1 MYYYIKLQFIKRGNF
16 IMKLIDKFLKKL
28 GTDRNTFAT
37 YILTLISIYIIVDR
51 IVEMLLMLF
60 TGVSYSYW
68 GPLQYTLALACPT
81 FAYAFSVPSKF
92 SPTKKRK
99 VELFNIYIIALSIIA
114 VSMFTQWLNKL
125 AWLLLVFNPGYVDL
139 VTDFSDL
146 VRPALTS
153 LTILMPVLIFPKV
166 FNFLYFGVNDS
177 KDMTQSIWD
186 YAGIDLSNQKEG
198 HGPYTCDIYLCQN
211 SETAEQIT
219 IPEVS
224 RYQSMFVCGAAG
236 SGKTSLVFE
245 PLIARDLD
253 KKFFFREVAKEMG
266 FTALKTGIATL
277 KKPYDNEYLNAN
289 FNLNML
295 VPTTGNEDVY
305 KGYMKKMILGTVPD
319 ITYRNCGITVMSPD
333 KEISNDM
340 IEVCKNLG
348 LSYNIIDPLDKD
360 SIGLNPFV
368 YDDTNK
374 IAITISSVIK
384 AMIDVSQF
392 EQFKELQVIQAV
404 ENTSILLKEMYPRMN
419 EDKLPNLK
427 DMLEVFTNFELI
439 EKMCKILEHDE
450 KLKEQYKTQLVY
462 FKHNFYKDAP
472 NRQYTENYI
481 SVVADVLDRL
491 LRVPG
496 VKNILCN
503 RTNNIDFDKSLA
515 DGDITFVCTR
525 RGDLGAANH
534 KAFGLFFL
542 ISMQNAVLRRPG
554 SEKTRVPN
562 FMYIDEFPDFIS
574 KSTEP
579 IFTMYRK
586 YKVGTVISAQNLKQL
601 EVDNE
606 RQTILANCANKIFT
620 GGGVIEELNWW
631 SDEFGQKREW
641 NMSNTIDFDKGS
653 YESKHGGV
661 EWKFVPYFKPGKL
674 QALGQ
679 RDCAYKVRNSGG
691 KSLAGQGKLNYL
703 ESKYKEPRKIKEFD
717 FGKYTDKVTTAEED
731 TENGK
736 YRKKFNPSKL
746 DFKDD
751 RDEID
756 PVQTDTTD
764 SSYLFDNEDAIVV
777 NWKNKKQKNKK

>member
-1 MYYYIKLQFIKRGNF
+1 
-16 IMKLIDKFLKKL
+16 MKVIDKFLKWL

-37 YILTLISIYIIVDR
+37 YILTLITAYIIVDR
-51 IVEMLLMLF
+51 VVEILLMLF

-68 GPLQYTLALACPT
+68 GPIQYTLALACPT

-99 VELFNIYIIALSIIA
+99 VELFNVYIIALTIIA
-114 VSMFTQWLNKL
+114 ISMFTQWLNG
-125 AWLLLVFNPGYVDL
+125 ATWLLLVFNPGYVDL
-139 VTDFSDL
+139 VTEFSDL

-153 LTILMPVLIFPKV
+153 ITLLFPILVIPKI
-166 FNFLYFGVNDS
+166 FNFLYFGVDDS
-177 KDMTQSIWD
+177 KDMSQSIWD
-186 YAGIDLSNQKEG
+186 YAGIDLSNKKEG
-198 HGPYTCDIYLCQN
+198 HGPYTCDIYICQN
-211 SETAEQIT
+211 SETADQIT
-219 IPEVS
+219 MPEAS
-224 RYQSMFVCGAAG
+224 RYQSMFVCGASG

-253 KKFFFREVAKEMG
+253 KKFFYREVAKEMG

-277 KKPYDNEYLNAN
+277 TKPYDNDYLNSN

-295 VPTTGNEDVY
+295 TPTTGNEDVY
-305 KGYMKKMILGTVPD
+305 KGYMKKMILGTVPE

-333 KEISNDM
+333 KEISDDM
-340 IEVCKNLG
+340 IDVCKNLG
-348 LSYNIIDPLDKD
+348 LSYNVIDPLDKD

-368 YDDTNK
+368 YDDANK

-384 AMIDVSQF
+384 AVLDVSQF

-404 ENTSILLKEMYPRMN
+404 ENTAILLKEMYPRMN
-419 EDKLPNLK
+419 EGMLPNLK
-427 DMLEVFTNFELI
+427 DMLEMFTNFELI
-439 EKMCKILEHDE
+439 EKMCKILEQNDE
-450 KLKEQYKTQLVY
+450 LKEKYKTQLVY
-462 FKHNFYKDAP
+462 FKNNFYSDAP
-472 NRQYTENYI
+472 NKQKTEDFLSI
-481 SVVADVLDRL
+481 VADTLDRL

-503 RTNNIDFDKSLA
+503 RYNNIDFDKSLA
-515 DGDITFVCTR
+515 NGDIIFVCTR
-525 RGDLGAANH
+525 RGDLGEANH

-542 ISMQNAVLRRPG
+542 MSMQNAVLRRPG

-562 FMYIDEFPDFIS
+562 FLYIDEFPDFIN

-586 YKVGTVISAQNLKQL
+586 YKIGTVISAQNLKQL
-601 EVDNE
+601 EVNNE
-606 RQTILANCANKIFT
+606 RQTILANCASKIFT
-620 GGGVIEELNWW
+620 GGGTIEDLNWW

-641 NMSNTIDFDKGS
+641 NMSNTIDFSKGE
-653 YESKHGGV
+653 YDSKHGGV

-674 QALGQ
+674 QSLGQ
-679 RDCAYKVRNSGG
+679 TDCAYKIRSDGG
-691 KSLAGQGKLNYL
+691 KILAGQGKLNYL
-703 ESKYKEPRKIKEFD
+703 ESKYKEPKKFKTYD

-777 NWKNKKQKNKK
+777 DFKNKKKKK